1 MDKPKRKR
9 SPLPTT
15 NLHRRALIYALTA
28 ACHHAN
34 VAVVRYC
41 IAQGADVR
49 GFNDSGHYSPLHAV
63 CETDGLYSQWE
74 PMGGTRER
82 EKIVQMLLAAGAD
95 PNQISSGMGV
105 PPVYCA
111 ARRDSWAMVKFLVD
125 AGADVNL
132 RDPSIET
139 HAILWAPLTTGELGI
154 VQLLLDAG
162 ADISSLDGQGMDV
175 ATVAAL
181 SLGGDDRDEAL
192 RMIVTARPNFDWTE
206 SQQVLQRACGSFLK
220 GLNVTG
226 RCL

>member
-1 MDKPKRKR
+1 MEKPKTKKKR
-9 SPLPTT
+9 SPLSTT
-15 NLHRRALIYALTA
+15 NLHRRALIYALMA

-41 IAQGADVR
+41 IAQSADVR

-63 CETDGLYSQWE
+63 CETDGLYPQWE

-82 EKIVQMLLAAGAD
+82 EKIVQTLLAAGAD

-111 ARRDSWAMVKFLVD
+111 ARRDSWAMVKLLVD

-162 ADISSLDGQGMDV
+162 ADISSLDGQGMDA

-206 SQQVLQRACGSFLK
+206 ANRRYKGHVEAILK
-220 GLNVTG
+220 DLT
-226 RCL
+226 